1 MLHARMFGEQA
12 RIRDEH
18 FQPKK
23 SSLVDKV
30 KTAESAY
37 LDGNVELDR
46 PLFVQFCAN
55 KPDELLEAAQYVA
68 PYCDAVD
75 LNLGCPQGIAKSGKI
90 WSFPTRRLE
99 HDIYAH
105 Q

>member
-46 PLFVQFCAN
+46 PTVR
-55 KPDELLEAAQYVA
+55 
-68 PYCDAVD
+68 AV
-75 LNLGCPQGIAKSGKI
+75 LRQ
-90 WSFPTRRLE
+90 
-99 HDIYAH
+99 
-105 Q
+105 